1 MPDISVTDLY
11 AERQAGFDRRIPREP
26 STPPAP
32 IRTRRGVRATP
43 PAPADMPAEAGRHFV
58 RLSKGKVYI
67 VAGREGAADTLFE
80 HDVVH
85 EVYSEMHAHL
95 ANAIDVLPVFKDR
108 ELGRVVRRAHK
119 FEASPPY
126 EPIADEFP
134 DLAAE

>member
-1 MPDISVTDLY
+1 
-11 AERQAGFDRRIPREP
+11 
-26 STPPAP
+26 
-32 IRTRRGVRATP
+32 
-43 PAPADMPAEAGRHFV
+43 
-58 RLSKGKVYI
+58 
-67 VAGREGAADTLFE
+67 
-80 HDVVH
+80 
-85 EVYSEMHAHL
+85 MHAHL